1 MMKLF
6 GICALIMKNRQKSK
20 SLSILYLTA
29 LVLLFGMPMQA
40 RAGLFVH
47 FTTDQ
52 AEWDLLVKEEQSYA
66 FTRSNVEN
74 ADEVV
79 RTLVGDNIFFLGGA
93 VGSEVAL
100 STLTFPKAATGLPVD
115 FVFTS
120 TQATTGAGSGGSL
133 ASRSTILTVV

>member
-6 GICALIMKNRQKSK
+6 GIYALIMKNRQKSK

-52 AEWDLLVKEEQSYA
+52 AEWELLVKEEQSLPIRLTHTP
-66 FTRSNVEN
+66 TRDRLCV
-74 ADEVV
+74 
-79 RTLVGDNIFFLGGA
+79 
-93 VGSEVAL
+93 
-100 STLTFPKAATGLPVD
+100 
-115 FVFTS
+115 
-120 TQATTGAGSGGSL
+120 
-133 ASRSTILTVV
+133 

>member
-29 LVLLFGMPMQA
+29 LVLLLGMPMQA
-40 RAGLFVH
+40 RAELF
-47 FTTDQ
+47 FTTNQ
-52 AEWDLLVKEEQSYA
+52 AEWESRVIEESYA
-66 FTRSNVEN
+66 FTRSNVGN

-79 RTLVGDNIFFLGGA
+79 RTLVGNNIFLLGGA

-120 TQATTGAGSGGSL
+120 TQPKTGFGDGGFPGF
-133 ASRSTILTVV
+133 TFNDKTVV